1 MCTSI
6 RLHTILH
13 QQSNKMKKKYTTLS
27 EKLKNLIEN
36 RRNRLKKIDT
46 AKTHT

>member
-1 MCTSI
+1 M

-13 QQSNKMKKKYTTLS
+13 QQSNKMKKKIYHTVGKVKKSNRKS
-27 EKLKNLIEN
+27 EKPIKT
-36 RRNRLKKIDT
+36 IDT